1 MPAESN
7 LFIRFQIFK
16 IKSKFILRNI
26 FLECRRVKYD
36 VVFNV
41 DSSASVG
48 DQARDNLSAL
58 FWQFKAAFNP
68 LKDFEKVRQWI
79 GKLVDTFDIEEDGG
93 GTRVGVVIYSDAPRM
108 EISLGNGLGKQNLIK
123 AILVRSIFALELDSI
138 LFAQS
143 LMYERGN
150 TLTGESIRYASEVA
164 FSETSGARLVDYDLS
179 SAWMIMKDYLEHYQK
194 ASIESWLS

>member
-1 MPAESN
+1 
-7 LFIRFQIFK
+7 
-16 IKSKFILRNI
+16 
-26 FLECRRVKYD
+26 
-36 VVFNV
+36 
-41 DSSASVG
+41 
-48 DQARDNLSAL
+48 
-58 FWQFKAAFNP
+58 
-68 LKDFEKVRQWI
+68 
-79 GKLVDTFDIEEDGG
+79 
-93 GTRVGVVIYSDAPRM
+93 M